1 MTEET
6 PNDTARDDR
15 LLDDRIRMAVQRLV
29 VAAVNIKME
38 TGIGEPEFTTALA
51 RALCYRLAVV
61 MTPGTERL
69 ALNDVVEYLRDTLPE
84 AMREVAQ
91 ARADVR
97 KVLARGLS

>member
-1 MTEET
+1 MTQ
-6 PNDTARDDR
+6 P
-15 LLDDRIRMAVQRLV
+15 
-29 VAAVNIKME
+29 
-38 TGIGEPEFTTALA
+38 
-51 RALCYRLAVV
+51 YRLAVV